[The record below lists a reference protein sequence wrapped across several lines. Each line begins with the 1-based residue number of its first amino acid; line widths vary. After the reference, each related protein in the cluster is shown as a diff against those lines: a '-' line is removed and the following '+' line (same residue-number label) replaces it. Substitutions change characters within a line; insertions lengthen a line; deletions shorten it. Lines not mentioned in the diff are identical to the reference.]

1 LKKGGG
7 KERSSRKG
15 EITKKE
21 RKKGRKQHKPKMKE
35 QIDKFSFTILSLIGV
50 ITKRMKNIEEEA
62 EVVLLNN

>member
-1 LKKGGG
+1 
-7 KERSSRKG
+7 
-15 EITKKE
+15 
-21 RKKGRKQHKPKMKE
+21 MKE